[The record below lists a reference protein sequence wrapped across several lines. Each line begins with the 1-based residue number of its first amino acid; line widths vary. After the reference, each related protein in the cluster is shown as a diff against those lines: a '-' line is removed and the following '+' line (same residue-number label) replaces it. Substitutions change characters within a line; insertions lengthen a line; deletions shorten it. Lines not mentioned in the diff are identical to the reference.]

1 MTDVQA
7 PPAPAEATIGHNS
20 AAVGEILRENPA
32 AIFDEP
38 DMLKQLVS
46 ELQDEI
52 DAADVNLETNV
63 GRNEVISRANGI
75 TKLKAAID
83 KAGLARTEEH
93 RTAVKKV
100 NEVRNQVKETLAD
113 LVAAARRPVTE
124 WEAAENARKVAV
136 DQFHDWL
143 AQRPDNTVAAIEA
156 HLAELRAYE
165 LEPDVFRGEL
175 ADAQAALNQRMADAR
190 DALEAARKAEEDARE
205 LARLREAEEQ
215 RLAEEAAKQAE
226 REAAEAEERRKAAE
240 AERIKAAEEKAAR
253 DAEQKAR
260 EEAEERQRQKDAE
273 AAAALKAERDR
284 AAEAER
290 QLQAQ
295 RDAEAAEKA
304 AEEKRKA
311 DAEHRERIQAEA
323 AEAIA
328 KAGMCSPAA
337 AADIVTAILAGN
349 VPHVSLKF

>member
-20 AAVGEILRENPA
+20 AAVGEILRDNPA

-38 DMLKQLVS
+38 DMLNQLVS
-46 ELQDEI
+46 ELQEEI

-93 RTAVKKV
+93 RMAVKKV

-124 WEAAENARKVAV
+124 WEAAEASRQSLV
-136 DQFHDWL
+136 DDFFKALQ
-143 AQRPDNTVAAIEA
+143 
-156 HLAELRAYE
+156 AELPQSVADCE
-165 LEPDVFRGEL
+165 WWLDHLNEMESDLDPDVFRAQL
-175 ADAQAALNQRMADAR
+175 ADAQAALTAR
-190 DALEAARKAEEDARE
+190 VEQVKANLKAARVVEAERAELEKLRREKAERE
-205 LARLREAEEQ
+205 EREAE
-215 RLAEEAAKQAE
+215 A
-226 REAAEAEERRKAAE
+226 
-240 AERIKAAEEKAAR
+240 
-253 DAEQKAR
+253 
-260 EEAEERQRQKDAE
+260 QRQKDAE

-304 AEEKRKA
+304 AEEQRKA
-311 DAEHRERIQAEA
+311 DAEHRERVQAEA
-323 AEAIA
+323 AAAISKHGMISEAGA
-328 KAGMCSPAA
+328 Y
-337 AADIVTAILAGN
+337 DIVTAILAGN

>member
-38 DMLKQLVS
+38 DMLKQLVC
-46 ELQDEI
+46 ELQEEI

-63 GRNEVISRANGI
+63 GRHDIASRAHNI
-75 TKLKAAID
+75 RKLKASID
-83 KAGLARTEEH
+83 KAGLALTEEH
-93 RTAVKKV
+93 REAVKKV
-100 NEVRNQVKETLAD
+100 NGIRNEVKDTLDAVID
-113 LVAAARRPVTE
+113 LARKPLDE
-124 WEAAENARKVAV
+124 WEAAENARKMRV
-136 DQFHDWL
+136 DQFHDRL
-143 AQRPDNTVAAIEA
+143 AQRPDNTMAAIESD
-156 HLAELRAYE
+156 LSELRAIE
-165 LEPDVFRGEL
+165 LDPDVFRGEL
-175 ADAQAALNQRMADAR
+175 ADAQAALNQRIADSETS
-190 DALEAARKAEEDARE
+190 LEAARKAEAERAELEKLRRE
-205 LARLREAEEQ
+205 KAEREEREAEAQ
-215 RLAEEAAKQAE
+215 RRK
-226 REAAEAEERRKAAE
+226 EAAEAEERRKAAE

-304 AEEKRKA
+304 AEEQRKA
-311 DAEHRERIQAEA
+311 DAEHRERVQAEA
-323 AEAIA
+323 AAAIS
-328 KAGMCSPAA
+328 KHGMISEAA

-349 VPHVSLKF
+349 VPHVSFKF

>member
-1 MTDVQA
+1 
-7 PPAPAEATIGHNS
+7 TIGHNS

-46 ELQDEI
+46 ELQEDI

-75 TKLKAAID
+75 TKLKASID

-100 NEVRNQVKETLAD
+100 NEVRNQVKETLAE

-124 WEAAENARKVAV
+124 WEDAEKARQVEV
-136 DQFHDWL
+136 DQFYDRL
-143 AQRPDNTVAAIEA
+143 AQLPGYSVAAIESD
-156 HLAELRAYE
+156 LAELRA
-165 LEPDVFRGEL
+165 LDLNPDVFREKL
-175 ADAQAALNQRMADAR
+175 AGAQAALNQRMEDAR
-190 DALEAARKAEEDARE
+190 SDLEAARQAEEDARE

-215 RLAEEAAKQAE
+215 RLAEEAAKQAK

-240 AERIKAAEEKAAR
+240 AERIKAAEAEAAR
-253 DAEQKAR
+253 KAEQKAR

-273 AAAALKAERDR
+273 AAAALQAERDR
-284 AAEAER
+284 AADAER
-290 QLQAQ
+290 QLQAR

-311 DAEHRERIQAEA
+311 DAEHRERVQAEA

>member
-260 EEAEERQRQKDAE
+260 EEAEERQRQKD
-273 AAAALKAERDR
+273 ERDR